1 VNLPGNNSD
10 LAEKCELLHRGR
22 EGLEQLMLERL
33 SSNLDVLT
41 RRVDGLVGGRDSEG
55 LLLALTGLG
64 VRDNV
69 DGLLFT
75 STANRGESA
84 AKNWRHDGLNRGAA
98 CGAHHRSAH
107 DGHTSHSTECVGL

>member
-10 LAEKCELLHRGR
+10 LAEKCKLLHSGR
-22 EGLEQLMLERL
+22 ESLEQLMLEGL
-33 SSNLDVLT
+33 GSDLDVLA
-41 RRVDGLVGGRDSEG
+41 RRVDRLVGGRDSEG
-55 LLLALTGLG
+55 LLLALTRLG

-84 AKNWRHDGLNRGAA
+84 AKNWRDDGLNGGAA
-98 CGAHHRSAH
+98 CGAQHGSAH
-107 DGHTSHSTECVGL
+107 DGHTSH